1 MIYYLYKYYMRY
13 LLQYEFDIALWVLKI
28 IIVLLWL
35 IDFFLEYMLTDGNH
49 IKKKYIEV
57 LRNKISFWFS
67 FFMGLLLVYMF
78 NPWRKIPITIH
89 TRYTL
94 FLFGII
100 YIINLNWNLLFSDKF
115 YLLKVTS

>member
-1 MIYYLYKYYMRY
+1 MRN

-35 IDFFLEYMLTDGNH
+35 IDFFLEYIITDGNH
-49 IKKKYIEV
+49 VEKKYIEV

-67 FFMGLLLVYMF
+67 CFMGLLLVYIF